1 MRSQS
6 ANVDEMPR
14 KRIKKVI
21 LKRLKD
27 GSLEPIEETRTTVAR
42 DGTKSVYVDQKPSQK
57 QQRSHSLGELS
68 LQTISAGSISL

>member
-42 DGTKSVYVDQKPSQK
+42 DGTKSVYVDQNP
-57 QQRSHSLGELS
+57 
-68 LQTISAGSISL
+68 